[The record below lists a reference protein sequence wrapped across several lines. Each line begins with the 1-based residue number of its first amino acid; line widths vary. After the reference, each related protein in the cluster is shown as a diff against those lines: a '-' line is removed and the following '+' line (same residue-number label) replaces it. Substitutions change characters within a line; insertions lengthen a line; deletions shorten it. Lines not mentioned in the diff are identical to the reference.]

1 MAAIS
6 AVERSGVWLRRVVDR
21 VTGLGEGFGFLI
33 IIFLG
38 EDIFFSDFLALE

>member
-6 AVERSGVWLRRVVDR
+6 AVERSGGWLRRVVDR

>member
-21 VTGLGEGFGFLI
+21 VTGLGEGFGFFI

-38 EDIFFSDFLALE
+38 EDIFFSNFLGLE

>member
-6 AVERSGVWLRRVVDR
+6 AAERSGVWLRRVVDR
-21 VTGLGEGFGFLI
+21 VAGLGEGFVFLI

-38 EDIFFSDFLALE
+38 EDIFFSSFLGLE